1 MLKLDVRGKRVL
13 LISDL
18 HHPFA
23 VDDWFE
29 FLSDLHKKRKYD
41 IIISMGD
48 ECDGAGISFH
58 ENEDGMPSASKELEE
73 AIACMNLMSTLFP
86 KMYILESNHGSLIFR
101 KSKFH
106 GIPYAYI
113 KPLPELYGTPGY
125 SWHSEILLQTSSGP
139 VYLCHGKKSSYA
151 GLVKDMGISC
161 IQAHFH
167 SKAEITYHKTIAGV
181 RFNMFVGCLA
191 DQEKIAFNYSRANVG
206 QFINCVGEIGRDGK
220 PNLIFY
226 KPVKKA

>member
-18 HHPFA
+18 HHPWA

-29 FLSDLHKKRKYD
+29 FLESLHKKRKYD
-41 IIISMGD
+41 VIISMGD
-48 ECDGAGISFH
+48 ECDAAGISFH
-58 ENEDGMPSASKELEE
+58 EKEDGMPTPSKELEM
-73 AIACMNLMSTLFP
+73 AIDSMQLMATLFP

-106 GIPYAYI
+106 GIPYSYL

-125 SWHSEILLQTSSGP
+125 SWHSEILLTTDSGK
-139 VYLCHGKKSSYA
+139 VYLTHGKKSGYA
-151 GLVKDMGISC
+151 AMVREMGVSC

-167 SKAEITYHKTIAGV
+167 SKAEITYHKTIGGLK
-181 RFNMFVGCLA
+181 FSMFVGCLA
-191 DQEKIAFNYSRANVG
+191 DQQKIAFNYSQSNVG
-206 QFINCVGEIGRDGK
+206 QFINCVGELDKNGK
-220 PNLIFY
+220 PNLVFY
-226 KPVKKA
+226 RPVKKG